1 MSEEKK
7 TKRTFSAKAVAI
19 LMVMVLLIGGAIGG
33 TMAWLIDE
41 TDEVVNT
48 FTYGDINITLTE
60 QDDGIKDDSGNYD
73 YLANE
78 YKMVPGATIKKD
90 PTLTVKAGSEKAWIF
105 VKLEKSGGN
114 VTTVDPVTQATVT
127 HTFDSFL
134 EYDIYQSTGIADNY
148 VWTKLDPVSAG
159 NTEVYYALI
168 DQSAATTDNPITIIK
183 DNTVRVKNSVR
194 KDMVNA
200 LDKDADGN
208 ELADADKKYPQ
219 LAITGYAVQ
228 YTAAEDATKT
238 PAENALAAWYLAE
251 PPVTP

>member
-19 LMVMVLLIGGAIGG
+19 LMVMVLLIGGAMGG
-33 TMAWLIDE
+33 TMAWLIDK

-48 FTYGDINITLTE
+48 FTYGDINITLEETG
-60 QDDGIKDDSGNYD
+60 DGDTNL
-73 YLANE
+73 LANE
-78 YKMVPGATIKKD
+78 YKMVPGASVFKD
-90 PTLTVKAGSEKAWIF
+90 PILTVKAGSEKAWLF
-105 VKLEKSGGN
+105 VKLEKSGGD
-114 VTTVDPVTQATVT
+114 VTSVNPATQATET
-127 HTFDSFL
+127 HNFDSFL
-134 EYDIYQSTGIADNY
+134 EYDIYQSAGIADNY